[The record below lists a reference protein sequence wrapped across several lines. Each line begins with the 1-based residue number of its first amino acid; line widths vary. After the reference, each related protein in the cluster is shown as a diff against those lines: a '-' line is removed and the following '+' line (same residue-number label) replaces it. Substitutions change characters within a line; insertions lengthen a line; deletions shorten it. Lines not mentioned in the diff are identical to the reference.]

1 MDWTPG
7 ELSSDIEDRRG
18 SSGGGGFGGGGL
30 GIVGLLILVV
40 VSLVTGRNYIGSYL
54 SGGGAA

>member
-7 ELSSDIEDRRG
+7 ELSNDIEDRRG

-30 GIVGLLILVV
+30 GIIGFVVLVV
-40 VSLVTGRNYIGSYL
+40 ISLVTGRNYIGSYL
-54 SGGGAA
+54 SGG